1 MKGKTNMSPTRCL
14 ICNCVSHTTAWCNS
28 NMKGRRKMLE
38 EMEDCMMAD
47 KMPEFNSFPIDE
59 LKFVI
64 SRMRLNDNNPHI
76 VFPRKHIIFPRKQ
89 FTSGEI
95 KQLRSQIPLTLPKT
109 RMVRELVSRWN
120 LYGRIRA
127 VKTER
132 PEDGD
137 DCPICMDCME
147 APIWNPRRLRWDMM
161 LAKLSPPDAM
171 FPSNIKT
178 TCGHTFC
185 GSCWES
191 HYRANRRVDYSY
203 GGPNDRTYLCC
214 PMCRHRMDC

>member
-1 MKGKTNMSPTRCL
+1 MPRKFINTSTRCL
-14 ICNCVSHTTAWCNS
+14 ICNCVSHTTARCNS
-28 NMKGRRKMLE
+28 NMKGRRTMLE
-38 EMEDCMMAD
+38 KIEDCMMAD
-47 KMPEFNSFPIDE
+47 QMPDFNSFPIDE

-64 SRMRLNDNNPHI
+64 SRMRLDDNPRI
-76 VFPRKHIIFPRKQ
+76 IFSRKHIIFPCKQ

-109 RMVRELVSRWN
+109 RMVRELVKRWN
-120 LYGRIRA
+120 LYGRIRI
-127 VKTER
+127 VKTAK

-147 APIWNPRRLRWDMM
+147 TPIWNPRRLRWDMC

-171 FPSNIKT
+171 FPNNIKT
-178 TCGHTFC
+178 RCGHMFC

-191 HYRANRRVDYSY
+191 HYKANCRVDYSY

-214 PMCRHRMDC
+214 PMCRHRMDL

>member
-1 MKGKTNMSPTRCL
+1 MTGKTNMSPTRCL
-14 ICNCVSHTTAWCNS
+14 ICNCMSHTTAYCNS
-28 NMKGRRKMLE
+28 NMKGRRTMLE
-38 EMEDCMMAD
+38 KMEDCMMSD
-47 KMPEFNSFPIDE
+47 QMPDFNSFPIDE

-64 SRMRLNDNNPHI
+64 SSMKLNDPSI
-76 VFPRKHIIFPRKQ
+76 VFPRRQ
-89 FTSGEI
+89 FTSDEI
-95 KQLRSQIPLTLPKT
+95 KQLRRQIPLTLPKT

-120 LYGRIRA
+120 LYGRIRV
-127 VKTER
+127 VKTTR

-147 APIWNPRRLRWDMM
+147 APNWNYRRLRWDMC
-161 LAKLSPPDAM
+161 LAKLSHPDAM

-178 TCGHTFC
+178 SCGHMFC

-191 HYRANRRVDYSY
+191 HYKANRRVDYSY
-203 GGPNDRTYLCC
+203 DGPNDRTYLAC

>member
-1 MKGKTNMSPTRCL
+1 MTGKTIMSSTRCQ
-14 ICNCVSHTTAWCNS
+14 ICNCLSHATAYCNS

-64 SRMRLNDNNPHI
+64 SRMRLNDNPRI
-76 VFPRKHIIFPRKQ
+76 VFPRKQ

-109 RMVRELVSRWN
+109 RMVRELVKRWN
-120 LYGRIRA
+120 LYGRIRI
-127 VKTER
+127 VKSAT

-147 APIWNPRRLRWDMM
+147 TPTWNHIQLRWDMVS
-161 LAKLSPPDAM
+161 AKTQSHDAM
-171 FPSNIKT
+171 FPNNIKT
-178 TCGHTFC
+178 RCGHTFC
-185 GSCWES
+185 GSCWEI
-191 HYRANRRVDYSY
+191 HYRTNRKYEY
-203 GGPNDRTYLCC
+203 GRISSPYLEC
-214 PMCRHRMDC
+214 PLCRHKMCVSHRHDSS